1 MTELKTELT
10 PFQADIVSKIR
21 AMKKLTET
29 TGFRTNRSRAE
40 LLGKLNAEDLAAVA
54 QRLEALEQ

>member
-1 MTELKTELT
+1 MTELKIELT